1 MKIERKPRRDEKAD
15 AFYIEPRGERSLSRH
30 TGQRIVRRAT
40 PLLITAVVVFAA
52 TIGFVK
58 YTAPEHFGLAFALKA
73 TSGKVA
79 LTQNQLRDLVVGEGL
94 VVYWLG
100 PEVGARYA
108 LVSVNKNQNYV
119 RYLPGGE
126 GLSDVGANFRV
137 IGTYMTKDA
146 FQITQND
153 GNILTNGS
161 AGFTNADGNA
171 VYYNTVTHPLSAY
184 VGMRNTDYQIEIF
197 DPIAG
202 QAVVSARTLG
212 LIRRIA

>member
-1 MKIERKPRRDEKAD
+1 MKIERKTHGSGESDV
-15 AFYIEPRGERSLSRH
+15 FYVEPRGERSLSTQ
-30 TGQRIVRRAT
+30 TGRRIARRVS
-40 PLLITAVVVFAA
+40 PLAITAILVFVA
-52 TIGFVK
+52 TLGFVR
-58 YTAPEHFGLAFALKA
+58 YTAPEHFGLAFALQA
-73 TSGKVA
+73 TDGKVA
-79 LTQNQLRDLVVGEGL
+79 LTQSQLKDLVVGEGL

-119 RYLPGGE
+119 RYLPGGV
-126 GLSDVGANFRV
+126 GLIDLGANFRV
-137 IGTYMTKDA
+137 VGTYKTKDA

-153 GNILTNGS
+153 GKLLTNGS
-161 AGFTNADGNA
+161 SGFTNADGNA

-184 VGMRNTDYQIEIF
+184 VGMKNTDYQIEIF